1 MPSPPARNIWRP
13 GNAFLVIALF
23 AMAIQLRPAA
33 TSVGPVLA
41 EIQRDLGF
49 GGTFAGLLTALPG
62 FGFAVFGVFAAG
74 LGARLG
80 LSRALTGAL
89 ALVAVGLL
97 ARAFVGDQ
105 YSFLALTL
113 LAIAGM
119 AVGNVLV
126 PPFIKA
132 NFGLHTARMTGLYT
146 VALAIGATLPAA
158 LAGWLV
164 QLPGGWRA
172 SIGAWGATAA
182 LALIP
187 WAALVL
193 WDRAAERSGS
203 GDPVVDPEAGG
214 EVPVVQPPVPS
225 VRLGQLLR
233 SRTAVALAVFF
244 GTQSMH
250 AYVLFGWMA
259 QAYRDGGLGHAQ
271 AGIMTS
277 ILLAFGIPSGFV
289 MPALVAR
296 MRDLRPIILVL
307 GTCGMAGFL
316 GLLYFPTTVPWLW
329 AVLLGISG
337 GSFPTAIALINART
351 RDYRITMQV
360 SAFVQSVGYVVA
372 GTGPLLVGVALDV
385 FGTWHVP
392 LIGLAASAVVLV
404 GSGFMA
410 VSGPMIDDDLPET
423 R

>member
-1 MPSPPARNIWRP
+1 
-13 GNAFLVIALF
+13 
-23 AMAIQLRPAA
+23 
-33 TSVGPVLA
+33 
-41 EIQRDLGF
+41 
-49 GGTFAGLLTALPG
+49 
-62 FGFAVFGVFAAG
+62 
-74 LGARLG
+74 
-80 LSRALTGAL
+80 
-89 ALVAVGLL
+89 
-97 ARAFVGDQ
+97 
-105 YSFLALTL
+105 
-113 LAIAGM
+113 
-119 AVGNVLV
+119 
-126 PPFIKA
+126 
-132 NFGLHTARMTGLYT
+132 
-146 VALAIGATLPAA
+146 
-158 LAGWLV
+158 
-164 QLPGGWRA
+164 
-172 SIGAWGATAA
+172 
-182 LALIP
+182 
-187 WAALVL
+187 
-193 WDRAAERSGS
+193 
-203 GDPVVDPEAGG
+203 
-214 EVPVVQPPVPS
+214 
-225 VRLGQLLR
+225 
-233 SRTAVALAVFF
+233 VFF

-351 RDYRITMQV
+351 RDYRVTMQV